1 MTETRFR
8 PTTVEV
14 DLEAVR
20 HNAAVLKPGDA
31 GLMAVVKANAY
42 GHGAVPVARAA
53 LEGGA
58 TWCGVALVE
67 EGLELRTA
75 GIEAPIFVLSEF
87 PPGAEAVALAH
98 RLTPS
103 VYSSEGLARLAAAAR
118 GGLGV
123 HVKVDTGM
131 HRVGV
136 WPPGDLPAFL
146 GDVTA
151 AGLEVE
157 GIWTH
162 LAKSEDDREATAR
175 QLATYDAAL
184 DAAKAAGFM
193 PGLRHAANSGAVLRH
208 PESHYDLVRPGIAL
222 YGIGPA
228 PDEGTDLLPA
238 LTWRSTV
245 AFARP
250 LAEGERVS
258 YGLRY
263 ALDRDA
269 VVATVPVGYADGYP
283 RAASS
288 RADVLIRGRRCRVA
302 GSVTMDQLIVDCGDL
317 DVVAGD
323 EVVLIGRQGDEEIGA
338 WELAANAGTIAYEI
352 VTRIG
357 ERVPR
362 TYRGVAS

>member
-1 MTETRFR
+1 M
-8 PTTVEV
+8 
-14 DLEAVR
+14 
-20 HNAAVLKPGDA
+20 
-31 GLMAVVKANAY
+31 
-42 GHGAVPVARAA
+42 
-53 LEGGA
+53 
-58 TWCGVALVE
+58 
-67 EGLELRTA
+67 
-75 GIEAPIFVLSEF
+75 SEF

-103 VYSSEGLARLAAAAR
+103 LYSVEGLTRLAAAAR

-136 WPPGDLPAFL
+136 WPPEDLPAFL
-146 GDVTA
+146 GQVTA

-162 LAKSEDDREATAR
+162 LAKSEDDAETTGR

-184 DAAKAAGFM
+184 DAAKGAGFV

-208 PESHYDLVRPGIAL
+208 PQSHYDLVRPGIAL
-222 YGIGPA
+222 YGVGPA
-228 PDEGTDLLPA
+228 PDLGANLRPA

-250 LAEGERVS
+250 LAAGERVS

-263 ALDRDA
+263 ELGRDA
-269 VVATVPVGYADGYP
+269 VIATVPVGYADGYP
-283 RAASS
+283 RSASS

-317 DVVAGD
+317 AVTAGD
-323 EVVLIGRQGDEEIGA
+323 EVVLLGRQGDDEIDA
-338 WELAANAGTIAYEI
+338 WEVATNADTIAYEI

-362 TYRGVAS
+362 TYRGATA